1 MVAGGEQAARFAA
14 LAWLQLVFANL
25 AAQECLGKRE
35 GKSPLADSGG
45 ADEEIRACQAA
56 APESCP
62 KSVDDCVVS

>member
-14 LAWLQLVFANL
+14 LAWLQLVFAGL

-45 ADEEIRACQAA
+45 AD
-56 APESCP
+56 
-62 KSVDDCVVS
+62 K